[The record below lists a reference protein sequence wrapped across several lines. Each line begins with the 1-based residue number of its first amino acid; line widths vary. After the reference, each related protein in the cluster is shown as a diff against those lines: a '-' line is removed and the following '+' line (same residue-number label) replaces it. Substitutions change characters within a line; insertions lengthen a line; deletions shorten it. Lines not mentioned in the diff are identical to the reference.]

1 MEITILILNIIGSLG
16 LFLYGM
22 KLMSEA
28 MQRMAGGGLRRRL
41 RRMTATPLSQVV
53 TTGAITATVQS
64 SSAVTAMIVSLVNAS
79 AVTLR
84 EAIGMI
90 FGANIGTTAT
100 AWIIAIFGFGMNLSM
115 VSVPLV
121 GLGFSLILIGR
132 RGSYRSVGEIVIG
145 LALLLLGISLLQGSM
160 AGIADHTS
168 LFRELTVYADQGY
181 LSVLLFVVIGA
192 LLTALLQSSSA
203 TITLTIVM
211 CQSGLLPLDAALGMI
226 VGENIGTTLSANV
239 AAIVA
244 GSAAKRAALSHTV
257 INVLGMIWIVPLI
270 LPIARGLEV
279 LFAAWGL
286 GNYEGVPFMLAIF
299 HSTFN
304 ILNTLILVGFTP
316 QIADLVCRMIPTGS
330 SDNRKRLFAL
340 DSGLVATP
348 ELSIIQAHTEIANH
362 SRRTL
367 KMFRLVR
374 SLASETDNEQF
385 SATFERIEK
394 YCQITTRVQGEIITY
409 LSRLGSGGEQTAATT
424 RMVHSMLRTVLHLEL
439 LANQNM
445 EIARIVQR
453 KRQANQWFS
462 QELRDGLSMLF
473 DQNEQAIYAMI
484 TTIENP
490 TSESV
495 AQSRELID
503 VIITTANALR
513 EQQIQESTEH
523 NSEYIAR
530 APFLEI
536 VAHVQKMSETIE
548 RIITLQ
554 IED

>member
-28 MQRMAGGGLRRRL
+28 MQRMAGGSLRRRL

-100 AWIIAIFGFGMNLSM
+100 AWIIAIFGFGLNLSM

-121 GLGFSLILIGR
+121 GLGFCLILIGR
-132 RGSYRSVGEIVIG
+132 HGSYRRMGEIVIG
-145 LALLLLGISLLQGSM
+145 LALLLLGINLLQNSM
-160 AGIADHTS
+160 GGIADHTTI
-168 LFRELTVYADQGY
+168 FRELALYADQGY

-203 TITLTIVM
+203 TITLTIIM
-211 CQSGLLPLDAALGMI
+211 CQSGWLPLDAALGMI
-226 VGENIGTTLSANV
+226 IGENIGTTLTANI
-239 AAIVA
+239 AATVA

-257 INVLGMIWIVPLI
+257 INVLGMVWIVPLI
-270 LPIARGLEV
+270 MPVAGGLEM
-279 LFAAWGL
+279 LLAERGMDGYAAI
-286 GNYEGVPFMLAIF
+286 PFILAIF
-299 HSTFN
+299 HSGFN
-304 ILNTLILVGFTP
+304 ILNTLILIGFTSR
-316 QIADLVCRMIPTGS
+316 IADLVCRIVPSGS
-330 SDNRKRLFAL
+330 DDNRKRLFAL
-340 DSGLVATP
+340 ESGLVSAP
-348 ELSIIQAHTEIANH
+348 ELSIIQAHTEIVNH

-374 SLASETDNEQF
+374 SLAGETDNEQF
-385 SATFERIEK
+385 GATFERIER
-394 YCQITTRVQGEIITY
+394 YCLITIRVEGEIITY
-409 LSRLGSGGEQTAATT
+409 LSRLSCGEQTGATT
-424 RMVHSMLRTVLHLEL
+424 LMVHSMLRTMLHLEL
-439 LANQNM
+439 LSNHNM
-445 EIARIVQR
+445 EIARVVKR
-453 KRQANQWFS
+453 KRQANLWFS

-473 DQNEQAIYAMI
+473 DQNEQAIYSMI
-484 TTIENP
+484 VTIENP
-490 TSESV
+490 TPESV
-495 AQSRELID
+495 AQSRELAG
-503 VIITTANALR
+503 VINATAHTLR
-513 EQQIQESTEH
+513 ANQSQNPADNS
-523 NSEYIAR
+523 SEYIAR

-536 VAHVQKMSETIE
+536 VAQVQKMGETIE
-548 RIITLQ
+548 RIATLQ
-554 IED
+554 LED